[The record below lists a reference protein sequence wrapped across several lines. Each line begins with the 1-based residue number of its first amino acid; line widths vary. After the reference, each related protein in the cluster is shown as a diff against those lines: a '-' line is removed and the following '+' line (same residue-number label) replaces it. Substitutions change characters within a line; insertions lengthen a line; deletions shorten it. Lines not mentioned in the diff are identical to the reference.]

1 MNLEHLRNFVEVCHD
16 MNISAAARRVR
27 LTQPALSRQMAVFEN
42 DTGWNLLERGPKSI
56 KLTRAGEVV
65 KRLGEELIG
74 QVDKIEAQM
83 QREIDGEEIR
93 IGYAPSLGGEIL
105 QQAMGRFAQLHSRV
119 QITIADSTSEEMISG
134 VRDGRFDLIIG
145 VTTGELD
152 FEWTTLRQE
161 TFNVAVPEKHE
172 LARKRLIKSSDLNQ
186 QRLLLLS
193 RVDYPGYWKEV
204 TGYFQQEKI
213 NAKVAGEFDGIAS
226 LRLGLE
232 AGLGVALVA
241 ERSKLGKQVRLKKL
255 QPQPDPICVAVGRLR
270 ERSLDPWVAAFIAE
284 LKLAAGQE
292 G

>member
-1 MNLEHLRNFVEVCHD
+1 MNLEHLRNFIEVTRD

-27 LTQPALSRQMAVFEN
+27 LTQPALSRQMGVFEN
-42 DTGWNLLERGPKSI
+42 DTGWDLLERGPKSI

-65 KRLGEELIG
+65 KRLGARLID
-74 QVDKIEAQM
+74 QVDRAQSQM
-83 QREIDGEEIR
+83 QREIEGEEIR

-119 QITIADSTSEEMISG
+119 RVTIADSTSEEMISG
-134 VRDGRFDLIIG
+134 VRGGGFDLLLG
-145 VTTGELD
+145 VSTGEPD

-161 TFNVAVPEKHE
+161 TFAVAVPEKHE
-172 LARKRLIKSSDLNQ
+172 LATKRLIKPSDLDE

-204 TGYFQQEKI
+204 SNYFSQHNI

-241 ERSKLGKQVRLKKL
+241 ERSRLGKHIKLKKM
-255 QPQPDPICVAVGRLR
+255 QIPPDPICVGVGRLR
-270 ERSLDPWVAAFIAE
+270 ERPLQPWVEAFIEE
-284 LKLAAGQE
+284 LKLAAD
-292 G
+292 

>member
-1 MNLEHLRNFVEVCHD
+1 MNLEHLRNFIEVSRD

-42 DTGWNLLERGPKSI
+42 DTGWSLLERGPKSI

-65 KRLGEELIG
+65 RRLGAELIA
-74 QVDKIEAQM
+74 QVDRAESEM

-93 IGYAPSLGGEIL
+93 IGYGPSLGGEIL
-105 QQAMGRFAQLHSRV
+105 QRAMGRFAQLHARV
-119 QITIADSTSEEMISG
+119 RITIADSTSEEMIAG
-134 VRDGRFDLIIG
+134 IRDGRFDLILG
-145 VTTGELD
+145 VTTGEAD

-161 TFNVAVPEKHE
+161 TFVVAVPEKHS
-172 LARKRLIKSSDLNQ
+172 LARKRVIKASDLDQ

-204 TGYFQQEKI
+204 AGYFKQQKI

-232 AGLGVALVA
+232 AGLGVALLA
-241 ERSKLGKQVRLKKL
+241 ENSRLGKKVRLKKL
-255 QPQPDPICVAVGRLR
+255 QPPPDPICVAVGRLR
-270 ERSLDPWVAAFIAE
+270 EREPEAWVAAFIEE
-284 LKLAAGQE
+284 LKLAAKP
-292 G
+292 

>member
-1 MNLEHLRNFVEVCHD
+1 MNLEHLRNFIEVTRD

-27 LTQPALSRQMAVFEN
+27 LTQPALSRQMGVFEN
-42 DTGWNLLERGPKSI
+42 DTGWDLLERGPKSI

-65 KRLGEELIG
+65 KRLGTALID
-74 QVDKIEAQM
+74 QVDRAQSQM
-83 QREIDGEEIR
+83 QREIEGEEIR

-119 QITIADSTSEEMISG
+119 RVTIADSNSEEMISG
-134 VRDGRFDLIIG
+134 VRDGGFDLMIG
-145 VTTGELD
+145 VSTDERD

-161 TFNVAVPEKHE
+161 SFVVAVPEKNE
-172 LARKRLIKSSDLNQ
+172 LANKRLIKPSDLDE

-204 TGYFQQEKI
+204 SNYFSQHHI

-241 ERSKLGKQVRLKKL
+241 ERTRMGKHIKLKKM
-255 QPQPDPICVAVGRLR
+255 QIPPDPICVGVGRLR
-270 ERSLDPWVAAFIAE
+270 ASPLQPWVEAFIEE
-284 LKLAAGQE
+284 LKLAAE
-292 G
+292 